1 MYFKDTKTFFLMLI
15 KTESDHEKKDTWYN
29 LTRSIQN
36 IQLPFILKHKEA
48 NFLTQFF
55 SIITAKIWFF

>member
-1 MYFKDTKTFFLMLI
+1 MLI
-15 KTESDHEKKDTWYN
+15 KTESDHENKNTQYN

-48 NFLTQFF
+48 NFLTQFLAKLLQKYGF
-55 SIITAKIWFF
+55 SKCMIRTY